1 MTQRESVYLY
11 NLERHAGLAVVDVV
25 GVGGVNVAPVSH
37 QIDVDVTRGARR
49 DLDMED
55 VHTGHRGLRQQHTAW
70 QSVVVTRHQ
79 RRARRKT
86 DDSGLIVNT

>member
-70 QSVVVTRHQ
+70 QSVVATRHQ
-79 RRARRKT
+79 RLARRKT